1 MYHCECRNNTL
12 RVQFRMI
19 QSHQHVQ
26 FPETHKN
33 QHFALT
39 GLNQSTDASIKPC
52 EGGEPEAEM
61 CFPYMDYHVS
71 DNASDSSGWIRKL
84 NHIRYKSL
92 HTHTVYT
99 EKEDLES
106 RSTLKV
112 NTLKLS

>member
-1 MYHCECRNNTL
+1 
-12 RVQFRMI
+12 MI

-26 FPETHKN
+26 FPEGDKN

-39 GLNQSTDASIKPC
+39 GQNQSTDASIKLC
-52 EGGEPEAEM
+52 EAGELEAEM
-61 CFPYMDYHVS
+61 SFPYTEYHVT
-71 DNASDSSGWIRKL
+71 DTASDSSRWIKRL
-84 NHIRYKSL
+84 NHIKYKSH
-92 HTHTVYT
+92 HTHSVYT

>member
-1 MYHCECRNNTL
+1 MYHGECRNNTL
-12 RVQFRMI
+12 KVQPRMI

-26 FPETHKN
+26 FPEGDKN

-39 GLNQSTDASIKPC
+39 GLNQSTDASIKLC
-52 EGGEPEAEM
+52 EAGELEAEM
-61 CFPYMDYHVS
+61 SFPYTEYHVTYT
-71 DNASDSSGWIRKL
+71 ASDRSRWIKRL
-84 NHIRYKSL
+84 NHIKYKSH
-92 HTHTVYT
+92 HTHSVYT

>member
-1 MYHCECRNNTL
+1 
-12 RVQFRMI
+12 MI

-26 FPETHKN
+26 FPEGDKN

-52 EGGEPEAEM
+52 EGGEPEAEVS
-61 CFPYMDYHVS
+61 FPYIEYRVTDT
-71 DNASDSSGWIRKL
+71 ALGSSRWIKKL
-84 NHIRYKSL
+84 NHIRYKSH
-92 HTHTVYT
+92 HTHSVFT

-112 NTLKLS
+112 NTLELS

>member
-12 RVQFRMI
+12 KVQSRMI
-19 QSHQHVQ
+19 QSHQHTQ
-26 FPETHKN
+26 FPEGDKN

-39 GLNQSTDASIKPC
+39 GLNQSTDAFIKLC
-52 EGGEPEAEM
+52 EGGELEAEM
-61 CFPYMDYHVS
+61 SYVGYHVI
-71 DNASDSSGWIRKL
+71 DTASDSSRRIKKL
-84 NHIRYKSL
+84 NDIKHKSH
-92 HTHTVYT
+92 HTHSVYT

>member
-1 MYHCECRNNTL
+1 
-12 RVQFRMI
+12 MI

-26 FPETHKN
+26 FPEGDKN

-52 EGGEPEAEM
+52 KGGEPEAEVS
-61 CFPYMDYHVS
+61 FPYIEYHVT
-71 DNASDSSGWIRKL
+71 DTALGSSGWIKKL
-84 NHIRYKSL
+84 NHIRYKSH
-92 HTHTVYT
+92 HTHSVYT

-112 NTLKLS
+112 NTLELS

>member
-1 MYHCECRNNTL
+1 
-12 RVQFRMI
+12 MI

-26 FPETHKN
+26 LPDRHKN

-39 GLNQSTDASIKPC
+39 GLNQSIHASIKPC
-52 EGGEPEAEM
+52 EDGEPGAEM
-61 CFPYMDYHVS
+61 SFPYMDYHIS
-71 DNASDSSGWIRKL
+71 DNASESSGWIKKL
-84 NHIRYKSL
+84 NPIRYKSH

-106 RSTLKV
+106 RNTLKV

>member
-1 MYHCECRNNTL
+1 
-12 RVQFRMI
+12 MI

-26 FPETHKN
+26 FPEGDKN

-52 EGGEPEAEM
+52 EGGEPEAEVS
-61 CFPYMDYHVS
+61 FPYMEYHVT
-71 DNASDSSGWIRKL
+71 DTALGSSGWIKKL
-84 NHIRYKSL
+84 NHIRYKSH
-92 HTHTVYT
+92 HTHSVYT

-112 NTLKLS
+112 NTLELS